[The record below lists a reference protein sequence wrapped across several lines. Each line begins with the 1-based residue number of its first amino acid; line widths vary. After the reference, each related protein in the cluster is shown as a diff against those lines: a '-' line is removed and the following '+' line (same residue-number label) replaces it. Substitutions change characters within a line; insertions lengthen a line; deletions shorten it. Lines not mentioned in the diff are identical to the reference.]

1 MQYKTR
7 QRDEIL
13 RFFREHR
20 EQCFSVKEV
29 YGQVDAGEATVF
41 RAIAAL
47 TDAGLLRKFTAGGGR
62 GECAYYQYD
71 SCGARP
77 DHIHLRCEDCGEL
90 FHMDCSFMETIL
102 SHFIDEHGFAVD
114 CGRTVIYGV
123 CASCRERKERE
134 KETGVPEK
142 EGERT

>member
-1 MQYKTR
+1 
-7 QRDEIL
+7 
-13 RFFREHR
+13 
-20 EQCFSVKEV
+20 
-29 YGQVDAGEATVF
+29 
-41 RAIAAL
+41 
-47 TDAGLLRKFTAGGGR
+47 
-62 GECAYYQYD
+62 
-71 SCGARP
+71 
-77 DHIHLRCEDCGEL
+77 
-90 FHMDCSFMETIL
+90 MDCSFMETIL